1 MKVKEF
7 RYSQLEVQRMK
18 ELIRTGKPIL
28 QIAQEEYKNFG
39 ARKNGFLQK
48 LYKVS
53 KSTRK
58 IRKWEGPQ
66 KVRNTQPK
74 PIEKGEVINVPK
86 GVSLDLTAKKVM
98 MYNDHVR
105 IYF

>member
-7 RYSQLEVQRMK
+7 RYNQLEVKRMK

-39 ARKNGFLQK
+39 ANKSGFLQK

-58 IRKWEGPQ
+58 IRKWEPQ
-66 KVRNTQPK
+66 KVRNTQKKEDNLFELDVQPK
-74 PIEKGEVINVPK
+74 RVVIQK
-86 GVSLDLTAKKVM
+86 
-98 MYNDHVR
+98 DHVR

>member
-1 MKVKEF
+1 MKVKDF

-28 QIAQEEYKNFG
+28 QIAQDEHKNFG
-39 ARKNGFLQK
+39 ARKGGFLQK

-66 KVRNTQPK
+66 RVRNTQKKEDNLFELDVQPK
-74 PIEKGEVINVPK
+74 RVVIQK
-86 GVSLDLTAKKVM
+86 
-98 MYNDHVR
+98 DHVR

>member
-1 MKVKEF
+1 MNKEF

-39 ARKNGFLQK
+39 ARKGGFLQK

-53 KSTRK
+53 KCTRK
-58 IRKWEGPQ
+58 IRKWEGPK
-66 KVRNTQPK
+66 KVRNTKKKENNLSELNVQPK
-74 PIEKGEVINVPK
+74 RIVIQKN
-86 GVSLDLTAKKVM
+86 
-98 MYNDHVR
+98 HIR